1 MKELILNIEQWA
13 EDRNIIKGAKPLDQA
28 MKLFAEHGELSDH
41 VGNNELDK
49 VFDDVG
55 DVFVVL
61 TIIAKQC
68 NLSIYNHLDI
78 KLKHSGLKVD
88 VAFLTSE
95 LAIIATEV
103 YAWDEQSKHFP
114 KYALKHAVAR
124 LRSIAE
130 QVGLTLEYCVEQ
142 AYNDIKERKGILID
156 GVFVKESNPHY
167 GQIVLQTGGYGL
179 CDQQ

>member
-1 MKELILNIEQWA
+1 MKGKLEVLVQSIEQWA
-13 EDRNIIKGAKPLDQA
+13 EDRNIIRGAKPIDQA
-28 MKLFAEHGELSDH
+28 MKLFSENGELSDH

-68 NLSIYNHLDI
+68 NLSIYNHLDT

-95 LAIIATEV
+95 LATIATEV
-103 YAWDEQSKHFP
+103 YEWDDESTYFP
-114 KYALKHAVAR
+114 EYALSYSVAR

-142 AYNDIKERKGILID
+142 AYNDIKDRKGVLYE
-156 GVFVKESNPHY
+156 GVFIKESNPAY
-167 GQIVLQTGGYGL
+167 QEALIKLGKV
-179 CDQQ
+179 

>member
-1 MKELILNIEQWA
+1 MKDKLEVLVQSIEQWA
-13 EDRNIIKGAKPLDQA
+13 EDRNIIKGAKPIDQA
-28 MKLFAEHGELSDH
+28 MKLFSEHGELSDH

-68 NLSIYNHLDI
+68 NLSIYNHSDI

-95 LAIIATEV
+95 LATIATEV
-103 YAWDEQSKHFP
+103 HEWDDESTYFP
-114 KYALKHAVAR
+114 VHALNCAVAR

-130 QVGLTLEYCVEQ
+130 QVGLTLDYCVEQ
-142 AYNDIKERKGILID
+142 AYNDIKDRKGVLFN
-156 GVFVKESNPHY
+156 GVFIKESNPSY
-167 GQIVLQTGGYGL
+167 KETLKKLGKA
-179 CDQQ
+179 

>member
-1 MKELILNIEQWA
+1 MKELILKIEQWA

-28 MKLFAEHGELSDH
+28 MKLFAEHGEMSDH

-68 NLSIYNHLDI
+68 NLSIYNHLDT
-78 KLKHSGLKVD
+78 KLKPSGLKVD
-88 VAFLTSE
+88 VAFLASE
-95 LAIIATEV
+95 LAAIATEV
-103 YAWDEQSKHFP
+103 CEWNDESTYFP
-114 KYALKHAVAR
+114 ECALSFAVAQ

-142 AYNDIKERKGILID
+142 AYIDIKDRNGILYE
-156 GVFVKESNPHY
+156 GVFIKESNPAY
-167 GQIVLQTGGYGL
+167 KEALEKLGKV
-179 CDQQ
+179 

>member
-1 MKELILNIEQWA
+1 MNELIAKIEQWA
-13 EDRNIIKGAKPLDQA
+13 EDRNIISGAKPIDQA
-28 MKLFAEHGELSDH
+28 MKLFAEHGELSEN
-41 VGNNELDK
+41 VGNNQLDK

-68 NLSIYNHLDI
+68 NLSIYNHLDT

-95 LAIIATEV
+95 LATIATEV
-103 YAWDEQSKHFP
+103 HEWDDESTYFP
-114 KYALKHAVAR
+114 VHALNYAVAR

-142 AYNDIKERKGILID
+142 AYNDIKDRKGVLFN
-156 GVFVKESNPHY
+156 GVFIKESNPAY
-167 GQIVLQTGGYGL
+167 KETLEKLGKA
-179 CDQQ
+179 

>member
-1 MKELILNIEQWA
+1 MQDLILKIEQWA
-13 EDRNIIKGAKPLDQA
+13 EDRNIIKGAKPIDQA
-28 MKLFAEHGELSDH
+28 MKLFAEFGELSDN
-41 VGNNELDK
+41 VGNNQLDK

-68 NLSIYNHLDI
+68 KLSIFDYLDT

-95 LAIIATEV
+95 LATIATEV
-103 YAWDEQSKHFP
+103 YEWNDESTYFP
-114 KYALKHAVAR
+114 EYALSYAVAR

-142 AYNDIKERKGILID
+142 AYNDIKDRKGVVYNGLFI
-156 GVFVKESNPHY
+156 KESDSAY
-167 GQIVLQTGGYGL
+167 KEALEKLGKL
-179 CDQQ
+179 

>member
-28 MKLFAEHGELSDH
+28 MKLFAEHGEMSDH

-68 NLSIYNHLDI
+68 NLSIFDHLDV
-78 KLKHSGLKVD
+78 KLNHSGLKVD
-88 VAFLTSE
+88 VAFLAFE
-95 LAIIATEV
+95 LAVIATEV
-103 YAWDEQSKHFP
+103 YGWDEQSKHFP

-142 AYNDIKERKGILID
+142 AYIDIKDRKGILID
-156 GVFVKESNPHY
+156 GVFIKESNPAY
-167 GQIVLQTGGYGL
+167 KEALEKLGKV
-179 CDQQ
+179 

>member
-1 MKELILNIEQWA
+1 MKDKLEVLVQSIEQWA
-13 EDRNIIKGAKPLDQA
+13 EDRNIIKGAKPIDQA
-28 MKLFAEHGELSDH
+28 MKLFSEHGELSDH

-68 NLSIYNHLDI
+68 NLSIYNHSDV

-95 LAIIATEV
+95 LATIATEV
-103 YAWDEQSKHFP
+103 YEWDDNSSYFP
-114 KYALKHAVAR
+114 EYALNCSVAR

-142 AYNDIKERKGILID
+142 AYNDIKDRKGVLFN
-156 GVFVKESNPHY
+156 GVFIKESNPAY
-167 GQIVLQTGGYGL
+167 KETLEKLGKA
-179 CDQQ
+179 

>member
-1 MKELILNIEQWA
+1 MKELILKIEQWA

-28 MKLFAEHGELSDH
+28 MKLLSENGELSDH

-68 NLSIYNHLDI
+68 NLSIHNHLDT
-78 KLKHSGLKVD
+78 KLKPSGLKVD
-88 VAFLTSE
+88 VAFLASE
-95 LAIIATEV
+95 LATIATEV
-103 YAWDEQSKHFP
+103 YEWDDESTYFP
-114 KYALKHAVAR
+114 EYALSYAVSR

-142 AYNDIKERKGILID
+142 AYIDIKDRKGILYE
-156 GVFVKESNPHY
+156 GVFIKESNPAY
-167 GQIVLQTGGYGL
+167 KEALEKLGKV
-179 CDQQ
+179 